1 MTSGSHMIAFSR
13 TEPWC
18 SLGLFRRIARVIR
31 IIFGCV
37 LSGSFIFALITAIRG
52 IFFSTSLSQ
61 VVLCVVLIPVLAFFA
76 WAVAC
81 MYIWRGVY
89 PPSQPSSGG
98 SSPPEPPTEG
108 APRPAPLIPSSPL
121 IQSAHAELPNDRN
134 A

>member
-1 MTSGSHMIAFSR
+1 MTSDRYMIVFSR
-13 TEPWC
+13 TEPWAA
-18 SLGLFRRIARVIR
+18 LGLLRRIARVLR
-31 IIFGCV
+31 IIFGCI
-37 LSGSFIFALITAIRG
+37 LSGAFILTVVIAGRG
-52 IFFSTSLSQ
+52 ISFSATVRE
-61 VVLCVVLIPVLAFFA
+61 VVLCVVLIPFLALLAF
-76 WAVAC
+76 AVGC
-81 MYIWRGVY
+81 MFIWRGVY